1 MLDIKETEVTIKS
14 ESDSEGIIVV
24 EPLNQGYGSTLGS
37 SIRRVLLSSLT
48 GAAITSVKID
58 GVRHSFQHWTA

>member
-14 ESDSEGIIVV
+14 ESDSEGIITV

-37 SIRRVLLSSLT
+37 SILVTNGSGYHIR
-48 GAAITSVKID
+48 
-58 GVRHSFQHWTA
+58 QN